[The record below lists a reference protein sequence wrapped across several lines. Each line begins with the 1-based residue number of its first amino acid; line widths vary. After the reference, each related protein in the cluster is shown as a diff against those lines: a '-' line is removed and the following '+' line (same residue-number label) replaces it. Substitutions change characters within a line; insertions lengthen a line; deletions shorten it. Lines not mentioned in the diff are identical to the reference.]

1 MEKNFKEKVFNAFL
15 DYYERA
21 NQNLTDIRSLSTIH
35 IMGKSEYIYMK
46 VFGEV
51 PNLYRPGEIVCSK
64 NKEFKR
70 RVNKELLKKLEEEI
84 FNNPK
89 VIVKTDSLFL
99 GSGGSTFLPKE
110 RKYIFCISEDKYI
123 IELYLEE
130 NAKDNDRLSISAI
143 YSSRPEILNELREK
157 YFSHQLDDKKISQM
171 KLITQGPDGFH
182 TEIVEVK
189 TIGFE
194 KKNYNSDIPHEKVLK
209 ELETSGSGL
218 MIFHGK
224 PGCGKTTY
232 IRSLIKDSERPF
244 LYLDPKM
251 LSQVTGNSS
260 MLELL
265 IENRGAVII
274 IEDCEKLI
282 QARSSKGAESELN
295 TLLNITDG
303 LLGDSL
309 DLKFICTFNSP
320 LSTIDSALLRKGRLK
335 VIYEFK
341 ELEKSRVNEI
351 ADMIGKKDIPN
362 KDMAICDIYNWE
374 PGKMEEI
381 KTGSRKSIGF
391 MS

>member
-1 MEKNFKEKVFNAFL
+1 MEKEFKEKVFNAFL

-21 NQNLTDIRSLSTIH
+21 NQNLIGSHSFSIIDNR
-35 IMGKSEYIYMK
+35 GRSEYIYMK
-46 VFGEV
+46 IFNEF
-51 PNLYRPGEIVCSK
+51 PHMCRPGYLIYSK
-64 NKEFKR
+64 DKDVKKR
-70 RVNKELLKKLEEEI
+70 LNRDLLKKLETEI
-84 FNNPK
+84 FNDPK
-89 VIVKTDSLFL
+89 TIIKRDSVFL
-99 GSGGSTFLPKE
+99 RQGEPTPKE
-110 RKYIFCISEDKYI
+110 AKYISCISEDGYI
-123 IELYLEE
+123 IEIHIDTDEEIRVTLFSSNLEKIKE
-130 NAKDNDRLSISAI
+130 LS
-143 YSSRPEILNELREK
+143 EK
-157 YFSHQLDDKKISQM
+157 YFSHQLDNKEISQM
-171 KLITQGPDGFH
+171 KLVTNSRDGFE
-182 TEIVEVK
+182 TETIEVK
-189 TIGFE
+189 TVKYDE
-194 KKNYNSDIPHEKVLK
+194 KNYNSDIPHKEILK
-209 ELETSGSGL
+209 ELKNEGSGL

-232 IRSLIKDSERPF
+232 IRSLIKESKRPF
-244 LYLDPKM
+244 LYLDPKL
-251 LSQVTGNSS
+251 LSQVTGDKS

-265 IENRGAVII
+265 IQNRGSVII

-282 QARSSKGAESELN
+282 QARSSRGGESELN

-341 ELEKSRVNEI
+341 ELEKSRVKEI